1 MQSTNARISIRGKAQ
16 IYVAFD
22 LRAPLWGATR
32 DTSRKLHHLNQ
43 SCAPYCASLMC
54 LRKYTMLV
62 SWYTRWRDGER
73 MCSWFALHVYRCVYW
88 RYVSASSWTCS
99 TLAVMLHG
107 CRSLVQEAFLLYA
120 FLCMEH
126 SIVLGTNYTSALCIL
141 QVISTMCKLCMSI

>member
-1 MQSTNARISIRGKAQ
+1 MCI
-16 IYVAFD
+16 F
-22 LRAPLWGATR
+22 
-32 DTSRKLHHLNQ
+32 
-43 SCAPYCASLMC
+43 CASLMC

-88 RYVSASSWTCS
+88 RYESASSWTCS

-126 SIVLGTNYTSALCIL
+126 SVVLGTDYTSALCIL
-141 QVISTMCKLCMSI
+141 QVISTMCKLCMSIWSMIHVPVLWYLVCGFEDTTQHCFTWTPIALFWE